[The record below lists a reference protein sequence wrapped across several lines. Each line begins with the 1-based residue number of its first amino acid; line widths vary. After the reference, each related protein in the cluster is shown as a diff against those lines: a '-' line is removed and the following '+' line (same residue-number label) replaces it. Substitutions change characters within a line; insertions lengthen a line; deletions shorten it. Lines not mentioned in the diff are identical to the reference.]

1 MRRPL
6 LIGTLVAVASS
17 GLLAQTATTQL
28 QAVSSPSPI
37 DKTTQTEDVRFQN
50 ERHDRMTVPVL
61 LSGTGPY
68 RFLVDTGA
76 DRTAISRDIATRLG
90 LQTGEK
96 ASLHSVAGVSKV
108 TTATVPS
115 LQVTR
120 EPVRIADAPLLDSF
134 NMGAD
139 GILGVDSLRSQRV
152 VFDFET
158 TTMSIVPSA
167 VPEIR
172 DEPGTIVVRASR

>member
-1 MRRPL
+1 MRALPFL
-6 LIGTLVAVASS
+6 ALSILGTSPA
-17 GLLAQTATTQL
+17 LAAAPSTLHVET
-28 QAVSSPSPI
+28 VSSPAQI
-37 DKTTQTEDVRFQN
+37 DETTQTEDVRFQN

-139 GILGVDSLRSQRV
+139 GILG
-152 VFDFET
+152 
-158 TTMSIVPSA
+158 
-167 VPEIR
+167 
-172 DEPGTIVVRASR
+172 